1 MARLDDRLREDLERA
16 ARPADPSGL
25 YEDLI
30 RRRERLL
37 VRRRVQAGALALV
50 VLVGTVAGVAG
61 LSRVFREGEPAP
73 VLTPVAPRP
82 MENGLLAYTT
92 GDAITIQEVDG
103 SDARTIPPPAPGL
116 AWHIAWAPD
125 GRRLAVAVFGDPA
138 RSLWVIR
145 DDGQDPV
152 RIAEADN
159 VSRPSWHPDGEHLTF
174 SLTNDAT
181 TEVHVTRSDGTHD
194 RVVYS
199 EAAPGTYAVFS
210 ATFSP
215 DGSQILFDAGTDSGY
230 DIFVMDADGSNVRRI
245 TRTGTDYNPSWSPDG
260 SRILFTR
267 QEDASESDIFV
278 MRSDGSAVRR
288 LTDDGPRF
296 TNLEPRFS
304 PDGRLITYGA
314 GENGGVGPTIVM
326 NADGSEPRTLIDA
339 EVLGF
344 SWQPIPV
351 EPVATEPT
359 GTPPPEPTEG
369 EEVGLGLRLCDVTS
383 AAGTYVGVDP
393 DSQALVGVIPD
404 AAGSCDRSRQ
414 EVQGVVAIDLS
425 GYGLAEIASDPFPC
439 QGWCRAFAA
448 PDVDGDGTDELL
460 VQNIEFSVVGLL
472 LFDVVPNEH
481 EPGLVAVTVE
491 PPGDTE
497 LEFQGFDG
505 TGLPQFW
512 IGGDGFGV
520 DALRCEPSGEGR
532 VLISTTAQMVPPDSP
547 DAVWEAHE
555 TRFVLENGVLHVVGA
570 RDFAEPAGSEP
581 SFTETGGCG
590 ADLDPR

>member
-30 RRRERLL
+30 RRRERRL

-152 RIAEADN
+152 RIAGADN

-344 SWQPIPV
+344 SWQPITV

-359 GTPPPEPTEG
+359 GMPPPEPTEG

-425 GYGLAEIASDPFPC
+425 GDGLAEIASDPFPC